1 MSSFGASRLHRDRT
15 PWTTRQLVALA
26 AVLATPIAYLF
37 MHRGLQAF
45 AYRVDISW
53 RIFLLAGLA
62 ALVVTWLTVAYQS
75 IKAALADPV
84 KALRYE

>member
-1 MSSFGASRLHRDRT
+1 VKA
-15 PWTTRQLVALA
+15 WTLR
-26 AVLATPIAYLF
+26 
-37 MHRGLQAF
+37 
-45 AYRVDISW
+45 RVDGSKVLP
-53 RIFLLAGLA
+53 IFLLPSMA

>member
-1 MSSFGASRLHRDRT
+1 MAVNSFRIAWLRYVGACTLRRAEGSK
-15 PWTTRQLVALA
+15 
-26 AVLATPIAYLF
+26 VLP
-37 MHRGLQAF
+37 
-45 AYRVDISW
+45 
-53 RIFLLAGLA
+53 IFLLVSLV